1 MGLEDRFAEDR
12 GKETDTT
19 MPNLF
24 AVCAPGLEPFTAKEL
39 KELGLLLTRSSSSSH
54 TFSPGKDEADLI
66 GGVEFR
72 GSLADLYLA
81 NLHLRTA
88 SRVLL
93 PLGSFYADT
102 FSDLGRRAKRL
113 SWEDYLKPGRPVA
126 LRVACHKS
134 RLFHSAAVTER
145 VLESIGARLGQSPP
159 TKKLAEEEESN
170 PPQLTFVRLVE
181 NRCTISLDSS
191 GALLHRRGYRLATAK
206 APLRETLAAGILMA
220 SGWDLKSPLIDP
232 FCGAGTIPIEAALMS
247 RKIAPGMQRHFAFMD
262 WPNFGA
268 EVWERLKDLSREG
281 QAKSS
286 PPITGSDRDA
296 GAIRAAGENAGRA
309 GVADS
314 VVFSC
319 RALSGLEPPPGP
331 GWVVTNPPHGVRL
344 KSNRD
349 LRRLYI
355 RLGRVLRAKCPGWD
369 AAILCSSDSL
379 LDLSGIRFDRR
390 FPMRSGG
397 LRVTLGKGK
406 IG

>member
-1 MGLEDRFAEDR
+1 MANF
-12 GKETDTT
+12 
-19 MPNLF
+19 F

-39 KELGLLLTRSSSSSH
+39 KELGLLLTRSSSPAR
-54 TFSPGKDEADLI
+54 TFSPGKDEADEI

-88 SRVLL
+88 SRILL
-93 PLGSFYADT
+93 HLGSFYADT
-102 FSDLGRRAKRL
+102 FSGLGRRAKRI
-113 SWEDYLKPGRPVA
+113 SWEAYLKPGRPVA
-126 LRVACHKS
+126 LRVTCHKS

-145 VLESIGARLGQSPP
+145 VLESIGTRLGQPPP
-159 TKKLAEEEESN
+159 TKKFGGEEERN
-170 PPQLTFVRLVE
+170 PPQLIIVRLVE

-191 GALLHRRGYRLATAK
+191 GVLLHKRGYRLATAK

-220 SGWDLKSPLIDP
+220 SGWDLQSPLIDP
-232 FCGAGTIPIEAALMS
+232 FCGAGTIPIEAALMAC
-247 RKIAPGMQRHFAFMD
+247 KIPPGVHRHFAFMD
-262 WPNFGA
+262 WSNFDA
-268 EVWERLKDLSREG
+268 EVWERLKDLSQEG
-281 QAKSS
+281 QAKSF
-286 PPITGSDRDA
+286 PPIMGSDRDA
-296 GAIRAAGENAGRA
+296 GAIRAAGENAERA
-309 GVADS
+309 GVADI
-314 VVFSC
+314 VVFS
-319 RALSGLEPPPGP
+319 RQALSDLEPPPGP

-349 LRRLYI
+349 LRNLYI

-397 LRVTLGKGK
+397 LRVTLGKGR

>member
-1 MGLEDRFAEDR
+1 
-12 GKETDTT
+12 

-24 AVCAPGLEPFTAKEL
+24 AVSAPGLEPFTAKEL
-39 KELGLLLTRSSSSSH
+39 KELGLLLTRSSSSPK

-93 PLGSFYADT
+93 HLGSFYADT

-113 SWEDYLKPGRPVA
+113 SWEDYLRPGRPVA
-126 LRVACHKS
+126 LRVTCHKS

-145 VLESIGARLGQSPP
+145 VLESIGARLGQVPP
-159 TKKLAEEEESN
+159 TRKFGGEEESN
-170 PPQLTFVRLVE
+170 PPQLIVVRLVE
-181 NRCTISLDSS
+181 NRCTFSLDSS

-220 SGWDLKSPLIDP
+220 SGWDLQSPLIDP
-232 FCGAGTIPIEAALMS
+232 FCGAGTIPIEAALMA
-247 RKIAPGMQRHFAFMD
+247 RKIPPGIHRHFAFTD
-262 WPNFGA
+262 WPNFDGKT
-268 EVWERLKDLSREG
+268 WERLKGSSRQG
-281 QAKSS
+281 QLKSG
-286 PPITGSDRDA
+286 PPIVGSDRDA

-314 VVFSC
+314 VIFACKAIS
-319 RALSGLEPPPGP
+319 ALDPPPGA
-331 GWVVTNPPHGVRL
+331 GWLVTNPPHGLRL
-344 KSNRD
+344 KSHLD
-349 LRRLYI
+349 LRSLYI
-355 RLGRVLRAKCPGWD
+355 RLGRILRAKCPGWHT
-369 AAILCSSDSL
+369 AILCSSDSL
-379 LDLSGIRFDRR
+379 LDLTGIRFDRR
-390 FPMRSGG
+390 FPLRSGG
-397 LRVTLGKGK
+397 LRVTLAKAT